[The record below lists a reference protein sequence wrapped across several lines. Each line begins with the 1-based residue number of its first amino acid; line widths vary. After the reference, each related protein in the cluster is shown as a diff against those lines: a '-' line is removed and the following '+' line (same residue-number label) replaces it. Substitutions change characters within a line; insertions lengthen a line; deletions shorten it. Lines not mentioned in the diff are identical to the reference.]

1 MAREHNH
8 DYDTQSENWRDR
20 DRDYRD
26 RDERGIPRHD
36 YVNRERSDR
45 VFHREDRGT
54 SQHDDLAGRYG
65 GYGAY
70 GGSQRD
76 TWQSRDDNRR
86 GYGGN
91 SGSRSQDYADR
102 YASQRDY
109 GGSRYGYGETGGRY
123 YGDSYDARREGSY
136 GSGRYGQE
144 RSLWDRG
151 TDEVSSWFGDRGAE
165 YRRQQDEYRGRGP
178 KGYSRSDERIQEDIN
193 ERLTDDW
200 SVDAS
205 GIEVSVKSG
214 QVTLS
219 GEVENRMAKRRAED
233 IAEAVSGVKACQNN
247 IRVRQSTGKET
258 SAMTGSTGT
267 NKSTSL

>member
-54 SQHDDLAGRYG
+54 SHHDDLAGRYG
-65 GYGAY
+65 GYGTY

-76 TWQSRDDNRR
+76 AWQNRDANRR
-86 GYGGN
+86 GYGGY
-91 SGSRSQDYADR
+91 GDSRSQDYADR

-109 GGSRYGYGETGGRY
+109 GGSRYGYG
-123 YGDSYDARREGSY
+123 DSYDTRREGNY

-144 RSLWDRG
+144 RSLWDRS